1 MQSKQIFKIFLYLLI
16 FLNLFF
22 LSTILSYRVVI
33 RGEMVTLPDLIGK
46 TVEEAKADL
55 AKKRLSLSLREVQ
68 FDNQWERGK
77 IIHQNPSSGSKI
89 KINKAVKIIL
99 SAGSEQVIVPN
110 LEGKTLKS
118 ASQILKDA
126 GLRKGETSQVHSSDR
141 AAGKIVAQQPPLLEK
156 VGRNTPVSLLVS
168 QGEREKKYLM
178 PDLIGKKSAPAIAK
192 LKRMDF
198 RVGVVRYSYYPGLEP
213 GIIIKQ
219 LPPHGYRIQ
228 KNNLITLE
236 VSKE

>member
-1 MQSKQIFKIFLYLLI
+1 
-16 FLNLFF
+16 
-22 LSTILSYRVVI
+22 
-33 RGEMVTLPDLIGK
+33 MVTLPDLVGK
-46 TVEEAKADL
+46 TVEEAKVEL
-55 AKKRLSLSLREVQ
+55 AKKRLSLTLRDVQ
-68 FDNQWERGK
+68 FDHRWERGK
-77 IIHQNPSSGSKI
+77 ITQQNPSAGSKI
-89 KINKAVKIIL
+89 KIHKAVKVTL
-99 SAGSEQVIVPN
+99 SAGGEKVIVPN

-126 GLRKGETSQVHSSDR
+126 GLRRGKNSQVHSSDR
-141 AAGKIVAQQPPLLEK
+141 AAGKIIAQQPPLLEK
-156 VGRNTPVSLLVS
+156 VGRNTQVSLLVS

-178 PDLIGKKSAPAIAK
+178 PDLIGKKAAPVIAK

>member
-1 MQSKQIFKIFLYLLI
+1 MKSKKIFKILLYLLI
-16 FLNLFF
+16 FLNFFF
-22 LSTILSYRVVI
+22 LSTILSYRLVI

-46 TVEEAKADL
+46 TVEESKLEL
-55 AKKRLSLSLREVQ
+55 AKKRLSLTLRGVQ

-77 IIHQNPSSGSKI
+77 IIHQNPSAGSKM

-126 GLRKGETSQVHSSDR
+126 GLRRGKTSQVHGSDR
-141 AAGKIVAQQPPLLEK
+141 AAGKIIAQQPLLLEK

-178 PDLIGKKSAPAIAK
+178 PDLIGKKAPPVISK
-192 LKRMDF
+192 LKKMDF

-213 GIIIKQ
+213 GIIIKH
-219 LPPHGYRIQ
+219 LPPHGFRIQ